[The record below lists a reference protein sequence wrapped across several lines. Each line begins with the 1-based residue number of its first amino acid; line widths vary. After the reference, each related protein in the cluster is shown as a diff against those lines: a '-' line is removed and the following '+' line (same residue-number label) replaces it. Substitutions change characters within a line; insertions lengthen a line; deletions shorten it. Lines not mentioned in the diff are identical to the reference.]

1 MVGHRKAWLLLP
13 VLLLVGAWWWQGGDD
28 PLSARE
34 GVFAPSLRQTTVDG
48 LAGVA
53 NGGAMTKLQLKA
65 LFDYY
70 LSTLGERTLDDIRHE
85 ILSQLEKRLSGQALA
100 DAQDLLRRY
109 LDYLHALAGL
119 GKGMAGQA
127 QTLDAMAARL
137 QAMQQTRSRYFSTQ
151 EITELFGSD
160 DMLDRFV
167 LQRMQ
172 IMQRSDLSAA
182 EKQKQI
188 AQLEA
193 TLPPQ
198 QQLWRRQATRHITLA
213 ESEQSL
219 LQQGGS
225 ASDLQALRTAE
236 VGPEAAERLAAV
248 DRENQAW
255 NAKLAQWKAQRQAI
269 ASDAALSPAQR
280 EQAELRLQQQLFSET
295 EQRRLLAYQ

>member
-13 VLLLVGAWWWQGGDD
+13 VLLAAGVWWWPGGDD

-34 GVFAPSLRQTTVDG
+34 GAFAPSLRQTAVDG

-53 NGGAMTKLQLKA
+53 NSGVMTRLQLKA
-65 LFDYY
+65 MFDYY

-85 ILSQLEKRLSGQALA
+85 ILSQLEKRLSGQALD

-109 LDYLHALAGL
+109 LDYQHALAGL
-119 GKGMAGQA
+119 AKGMAGQA
-127 QTLDAMAARL
+127 QTLDSMAARL
-137 QAMQQTRSRYFSTQ
+137 QAMQQTRSRYFSAQ
-151 EITELFGSD
+151 EVAELFGQD
-160 DMLDRFV
+160 DVLDRFV

-172 IMQRSDLSAA
+172 IMQRADLSAA

-193 TLPPQ
+193 GLPAQ
-198 QQLWRRQATRHITLA
+198 QQQWRHQATRHITLA
-213 ESEQSL
+213 KSEQAL

-248 DRENQAW
+248 DRESQAW
-255 NAKLAQWKAQRQAI
+255 NARLAQWKAQRLEI

-280 EQAELRLQQQLFSET
+280 QQAEQALQQRLFSEK
-295 EQRRLLAYQ
+295 EQLRLLAYQ

>member
-13 VLLLVGAWWWQGGDD
+13 VLLVVGAWWWQGGDD

-34 GVFAPSLRQTTVDG
+34 GAFAPSLRQTSVDG

-53 NGGAMTKLQLKA
+53 NGGVMTKLQLKA

-85 ILSQLEKRLSGQALA
+85 ILSQLEKRLSGQALE

-109 LDYLHALAGL
+109 LDYQHALAGL

-137 QAMQQTRSRYFSTQ
+137 QAKQQTRSRYFSTQ

-182 EKQKQI
+182 DKQKQI

-193 TLPPQ
+193 TLPLQ

-225 ASDLQALRTAE
+225 ARDLQALRTAE

>member
-13 VLLLVGAWWWQGGDD
+13 VLLAVGAWWWPGGDD
-28 PLSARE
+28 PLSERE
-34 GVFAPSLRQTTVDG
+34 GVFAPSLRQTAVDG

-53 NGGAMTKLQLKA
+53 NSGVMTRLQLKA
-65 LFDYY
+65 MFDYY

-85 ILSQLEKRLSGQALA
+85 ILSQLEKRLSGQALD

-109 LDYLHALAGL
+109 LDYQHALAYL
-119 GKGMAGQA
+119 GKGPAGQP
-127 QTLDAMAARL
+127 QTLDSMAARL
-137 QAMQQTRSRYFSTQ
+137 QAMQQTRSRYFSAQ
-151 EITELFGSD
+151 EIAELFGHD
-160 DMLDRFV
+160 DVLDRFV

-172 IMQRSDLSAA
+172 IMQRADLSAA

-193 TLPPQ
+193 GLPAQ
-198 QQLWRRQATRHITLA
+198 QQQWRRQATRHITLA
-213 ESEQSL
+213 ESEQAL

-225 ASDLQALRTAE
+225 ANDLQALRTAE

-255 NAKLAQWKAQRQAI
+255 NARLAQWKAQRQVI
-269 ASDAALSPAQR
+269 ESDAALSPAQR
-280 EQAELRLQQQLFSET
+280 QQAEQALQQKLFSET

>member
-13 VLLLVGAWWWQGGDD
+13 VLLLVGAWWWPGGDG
-28 PLSARE
+28 PLSAQE
-34 GVFAPSLRQTTVDG
+34 EVFAPSLRQTAVDG
-48 LAGVA
+48 LAGAAGSSV
-53 NGGAMTKLQLKA
+53 MTRLQLKA

-70 LSTLGERTLDDIRHE
+70 LSTLGERSLDDIRHE
-85 ILSQLEKRLSGQALA
+85 ILLQLEKRLSGPALA

-109 LDYLHALAGL
+109 LGYQHALADL

-127 QTLDAMAARL
+127 QTLDTMAARL
-137 QAMQQTRSRYFSTQ
+137 QAVQQTRSRYFGAQ
-151 EITELFGSD
+151 EIAELFGHAD
-160 DMLDRFV
+160 VLDRFV
-167 LQRMQ
+167 LQRTQ
-172 IMQRSDLSAA
+172 IMQRADLSAA

-193 TLPPQ
+193 GLPAQ
-198 QQLWRRQATRHITLA
+198 QQQWRRQATRHITLA
-213 ESEQSL
+213 ESEQAL

-225 ASDLQALRTAE
+225 ASDLQALRAAE

-255 NAKLAQWKAQRQAI
+255 NARLVQWKLQRQAI
-269 ASDAALSPAQR
+269 ASDVALSPAQR
-280 EQAELRLQQQLFSET
+280 QQAEQALQQKLFSET